1 MDINTFFNT
10 VLFSIGEISITVGAI
25 STFIAVALL
34 LFFLF
39 RLLSKRLIPAFFRH
53 QEIDLSLEK
62 EIKRLLRTFF
72 ILALIVSAIYSFGFN
87 FELIARGNFVLR
99 LTTLFLA
106 LLLLQGA
113 RIINWLFSKIFLPK
127 FYNKNQEQK
136 STTKQ
141 EINTDE
147 TPEIAIQNIVYI
159 IAALLIIYNF
169 NLDFQFYDFGTE
181 QQSQP
186 VRISNVLYAILIL
199 LISRIFSW
207 AFIQIFLSNYYDRNK
222 VNVGA
227 QYAINQLLKY
237 VVFIIAILMG
247 LQALNINLTLL
258 LAGSATILLGIG
270 LGLQQTFNDLISG
283 IILLFER
290 TIEVGDMV
298 EVDHE
303 LVGEV
308 RAIGWR
314 TSEIETR
321 DAITVVVPNSKLMS
335 DNVINWSHSG
345 DRARF
350 SVGVGVAYGSDTDQV
365 KQILLKVAKEHNLI
379 LTYPAPKV
387 RFIEFGDSSLNFELH
402 FWSRNFM
409 IIEDIK
415 SDLRFEIDK
424 AFRENNIEIPFP
436 QRDVWFKNSLSKAT
450 DPTTA

>member
-1 MDINTFFNT
+1 MDFISFFNT
-10 VLFSIGEISITVGAI
+10 ELFSIGNHIITLGAVITFLAASI
-25 STFIAVALL
+25 L
-34 LFFLF
+34 LFFFF
-39 RLLSKRLIPAFFRH
+39 RLLSKRLIPAFFKA
-53 QEIDLSLEK
+53 QNIDPDHEK
-62 EIKRLLRTFF
+62 GIRNLLRTFF
-72 ILALIVSAIYSFGFN
+72 ILLLIVTAIISFKVN
-87 FELIARGNFVLR
+87 FELIQRGNFTLK
-99 LTTLFLA
+99 TSTLFQA
-106 LLLLQGA
+106 LLLFQAA
-113 RIINWLFSKIFLPK
+113 RIINWIFSKIILPK
-127 FYNKNQEQK
+127 FYAGKDEK
-136 STTKQ
+136 GHTVKHDPT
-141 EINTDE
+141 TDE

-169 NLDFQFYDFGTE
+169 NLDLQFYDFGTD
-181 QQSQP
+181 QKPQP
-186 VRISNVLYAILIL
+186 VRISNVLYAIMVL

-207 AFIQIFLSNYYDRNK
+207 AIIQLFLSNYYERRE

-247 LQALNINLTLL
+247 LEALNINLTLL

-290 TIEVGDMV
+290 TLEVGDMV
-298 EVDHE
+298 QVDDD

-321 DAITVVVPNSKLMS
+321 EAITVVVPNSRLMS
-335 DNVINWSHSG
+335 ENVINWSHSG

-350 SVGVGVAYGSDTDQV
+350 HVEVGVAYGSNTELV
-365 KQILLKVAKEHNLI
+365 KNILLEVVKAHKLVLS
-379 LTYPAPKV
+379 YPAPLV
-387 RFIEFGDSSLNFELH
+387 RFVDFGDSSLNFQIH

-415 SDLRFEIDK
+415 SDIRFEIDK
-424 AFRENNIEIPFP
+424 AFRENKVEIPFP
-436 QRDVWFKNSLSKAT
+436 QRDVWFKNRLYQTSPEKG
-450 DPTTA
+450 

>member
-1 MDINTFFNT
+1 MDINTFFST
-10 VLFSIGEISITVGAI
+10 VLFTLGDISITVGALCI
-25 STFIAVALL
+25 FLAVAIT

-39 RLLSKRLIPAFFRH
+39 RLISKRLIPVFF
-53 QEIDLSLEK
+53 QSQDIDVKLGRELK
-62 EIKRLLRTFF
+62 KLLRTFF
-72 ILALIVSAIYSFGFN
+72 ILSLIVTAIYSFNLN
-87 FELIARGNFVLR
+87 FELVQRGDFVLR
-99 LTTLFLA
+99 MTTLFLA

-127 FYNKNQEQK
+127 FYAKNQERK
-136 STTKQ
+136 SATNQ
-141 EINTDE
+141 EINPNE

-169 NLDFQFYDFGTE
+169 NLDVQFYDFGTE

-207 AFIQIFLSNYYDRNK
+207 AFTNVFLSGYYERNK

-237 VVFIIAILMG
+237 IVFIIAILMG

-298 EVDHE
+298 EIDQE
-303 LVGEV
+303 LIGEV

-321 DAITVVVPNSKLMS
+321 DGITVVVPNSRLMS
-335 DNVINWSHSG
+335 ENVINWSHSG

-350 SVGVGVAYGSDTDQV
+350 HVAVGIAYGSDTDNV
-365 KQILLKVAKEHNLI
+365 KKILLEVAKEHKLI

-387 RFIEFGDSSLNFELH
+387 RFIDFGDSSLNFELH

-409 IIEDIK
+409 IIEDVK

-424 AFRENNIEIPFP
+424 AFRENGIEIPFP
-436 QRDVWFKNSLSKAT
+436 QRDVWFKNTISETSK
-450 DPTTA
+450 